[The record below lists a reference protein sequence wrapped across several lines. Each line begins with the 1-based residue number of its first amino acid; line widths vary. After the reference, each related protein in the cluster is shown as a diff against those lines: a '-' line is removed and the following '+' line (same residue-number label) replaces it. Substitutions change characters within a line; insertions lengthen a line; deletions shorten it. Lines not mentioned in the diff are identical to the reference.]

1 MVLSWLKDWNGVIEI
16 NGTTYENYSA
26 IPSDLVL
33 TDNMVIVLHGKQN
46 VSERQRMNDSDDNI
60 QYVLT
65 VKQYMTKKA
74 TPEFDFM
81 AKWNHDEPMPLRTM
95 VGTKVKE
102 TRGMVY
108 MKLRGDIV
116 SDQVQFCMKCGKPI
130 TNPVSKFFGMGPE
143 CGGHNYVN
151 PFNTRKELEEAVNA
165 YRKKLNDVTW
175 EGWII
180 RSAITSWEE
189 YKR

>member
-33 TDNMVIVLHGKQN
+33 TDNVVIVLHGKQN

-108 MKLRGDIV
+108 MKLHGDIV

-151 PFNTRKELEEAVNA
+151 PFNTREELEEAVNA
-165 YRKKLNDVTW
+165 YRKTLNDVTW